1 MDYDGMFLILLL
13 LIEVVKGN
21 VVFEVHHKYAGRD
34 TGGAPIGVLKAHDSK
49 RHGRALA
56 GIDFQ
61 LGGDGSP
68 TNTAYVLILCKWCF
82 DFFCLRVL

>member
-1 MDYDGMFLILLL
+1 MEYGGRHFLEVFLILLL

-21 VVFEVHHKYAGRD
+21 VVFEVRHKYGGRD
-34 TGGAPIGVLKAHDSK
+34 KGEAPIGVLKAHDSK

-56 GIDFQ
+56 GFDFQ

-68 TNTAYVLILCKWCF
+68 TNTAYILIMQMVF
-82 DFFCLRVL
+82 